1 MNKEIIAKELEKF
14 NVTDATIAK
23 LTADYMAL
31 TVRDAT
37 DDNGYKV
44 VKSARMEVVHLRG
57 KIEKTR
63 VILKADSL
71 EYGRRVDGEAK
82 RITALLAPI
91 ETHLIG
97 QEKIVDDEKARIKA
111 EIEAKEAAL
120 LQIRID
126 TLCAFGARFNGQMY
140 AAFGLQI
147 PAALVKVCTDEQFD
161 LFVAQL
167 QEKKD
172 EEDAKIKAEETAR
185 QVESDR
191 LARIA
196 AEQKAERMRLAEIA
210 RKQKEE
216 SSRLQA
222 EQKKI
227 ADARQKMLDDARR
240 AQELEKAKQK
250 EESSRLQAE
259 QKKIADARQK
269 VLDDAKRAE
278 ELEKARKEGA
288 EKALKEAVEVA
299 RQNALKLAEQER
311 LAKIAAEKKE
321 ARRPDKEKLQAYLAA
336 IFEIKAPD
344 MKTPEGKAAWREID
358 AAIKKLN
365 LELYMITEAL

>member
-37 DDNGYKV
+37 DDNGYKI

-227 ADARQKMLDDARR
+227 ADARQK
-240 AQELEKAKQK
+240 
-250 EESSRLQAE
+250 
-259 QKKIADARQK
+259 

-336 IFEIKAPD
+336 IFEIKMPD

-358 AAIKKLN
+358 AAIKKLK